1 MSSTLRLFWE
11 AAGGNV
17 PEHWEFRTIDELLEH
32 PKAISVGVMYPGS
45 DTDGGV
51 PLIKVSDVKN
61 GAIASH
67 PSFCISNKV
76 DEEYKRTRLNGSE
89 LLLTLVGNPGD
100 CVIVTDEMCG
110 WNVAR
115 ALAVIRLKDTQLRSW
130 IRYVLASKP
139 AQHLIEA
146 RLNTTVQ
153 KTLNLKDV
161 REIGIP
167 IPPREERDSITK
179 IIDSIEKKTL
189 LNTQINQ
196 TLESIAQAIFKS
208 WFVDFEPVRAKIAA
222 KQEGKDPERAAM
234 CVISGKSEEDLKQ
247 MAEDDFAE
255 LQATAALFP
264 DELEDSE
271 LGEVPNGWEVSTVGD
286 QIQTAGGATPSTKN
300 VEFWDN
306 GTHHWT
312 TPKDLSN
319 LTDKILLNTD
329 RKITNAGLKKISS
342 GLLPKDTVLMS
353 SRAPVGYLALAKIEV
368 AINQG
373 YIAILPNTKYS
384 AEYLIQWCVANM
396 AEIKGRASGTTFQE
410 ISKKN
415 FREINFLCPDKQTVD
430 DYTKKV
436 KLLYDE
442 IALKAKESQNLIDL
456 RDTLLPKLLSG
467 EIDVS
472 DLVSETEYEYSAE

>member
-1 MSSTLRLFWE
+1 MSFTLRLFWE

-17 PEHWEFRTIDELLEH
+17 PEHWEFKTIDELLEH

-61 GAIASH
+61 GAIASR

-167 IPPREERDSITK
+167 IPPKEERDSITK
-179 IIDSIEKKTL
+179 TIDSIEKKTL
-189 LNTQINQ
+189 INTKINQ

-208 WFVDFEPVRAKIAA
+208 WFIDFDPVRAKIAA
-222 KQEGKDPERAAM
+222 KQNGEDPELAAM
-234 CVISGKSEEDLKQ
+234 CAISGKSEEELQQMPEEDLT
-247 MAEDDFAE
+247 E

-264 DELEDSE
+264 DELVESE
-271 LGEVPNGWEVSTVGD
+271 LGEVPKGWSITKVDDILNRIKIKKRFKKNDVNSFGRTFVLEQGSNVILGFHNEEGSIPASKEEPAFIFGDHTCITKLMLSNFDVSE
-286 QIQTAGGATPSTKN
+286 N
-300 VEFWDN
+300 VIAVTGKKRN
-306 GTHHWT
+306 SYWT
-312 TPKDLSN
+312 YYAIKDLQKFQEYRRHWMELTSKQVVIADIN
-319 LTDKILLNTD
+319 LTDYF
-329 RKITNAGLKKISS
+329 A
-342 GLLPKDTVLMS
+342 
-353 SRAPVGYLALAKIEV
+353 
-368 AINQG
+368 
-373 YIAILPNTKYS
+373 
-384 AEYLIQWCVANM
+384 
-396 AEIKGRASGTTFQE
+396 
-410 ISKKN
+410 
-415 FREINFLCPDKQTVD
+415 
-430 DYTKKV
+430 KKV
-436 KLLYDE
+436 KILHEDIEYSLRE
-442 IALKAKESQNLIDL
+442 NLVLMNL
-456 RDTLLPKLLSG
+456 RNTLLPKLLSG
-467 EIDVS
+467 EISVS
-472 DLVSETEYEYSAE
+472 SFQEDTND

>member
-1 MSSTLRLFWE
+1 MFWE

-17 PEHWEFRTIDELLEH
+17 PEHWEFKTIDELLEH

-61 GAIASH
+61 GAIASR

-208 WFVDFEPVRAKIAA
+208 WFIDFDPVRAKMAA
-222 KQEGKDPERAAM
+222 KQEGQDPELAAM
-234 CVISGKSEEDLKQ
+234 CTISGKSEEELQQ
-247 MAEDDFAE
+247 MADDDFAE

-264 DELEDSE
+264 DELVESE
-271 LGEVPNGWEVSTVGD
+271 LGEVPNGWEVSTVGE
-286 QIQTAGGATPSTKN
+286 QVQTVGGGTPSTKN
-300 VEFWDN
+300 VDFWDD
-306 GTHHWT
+306 GIHYWT

-319 LTDKILLNTD
+319 LTDKILLNTE
-329 RKITNAGLKKISS
+329 RKITDAGLKKISS

-353 SRAPVGYLALAKIEV
+353 SRAPVGYLALSKIEV

-373 YIAILPNTKYS
+373 YIAILPNMKYS
-384 AEYLIQWCVANM
+384 AEYLIQWCEANM

-415 FREINFLCPDKQTVD
+415 FREISFVCPDDKVVVS
-430 DYTKKV
+430 YTKTV
-436 KLLYDE
+436 KTLYDE
-442 IALKAKESQNLIDL
+442 ITSKAKENQSLINL
-456 RDTLLPKLLSG
+456 RDTLLPKLLLG
-467 EIDVS
+467 EVEIPDFIN
-472 DLVSETEYEYSAE
+472 EGE

>member
-17 PEHWEFRTIDELLEH
+17 PEHWEFKTIDELLEH

-45 DTDGGV
+45 DSDGGV
-51 PLIKVSDVKN
+51 PLIKVSDVKS
-61 GAIASH
+61 GAIASR

-167 IPPREERDSITK
+167 IPPKEERDSITK
-179 IIDSIEKKTL
+179 TIDSIEKKTL
-189 LNTQINQ
+189 INTKINQ

-208 WFVDFEPVRAKIAA
+208 WFIDFDPVRAKIAA
-222 KQEGKDPERAAM
+222 KQNGEDPELAAM
-234 CVISGKSEEDLKQ
+234 CAISGKSEEELQQMPEEDLT
-247 MAEDDFAE
+247 E

-264 DELEDSE
+264 DELVESE
-271 LGEVPNGWEVSTVGD
+271 LGEVPKGWSITKVDDILNRIKIKKRFKKNDVNSFGRTFVLEQGSNVILGFHNEEGSIPASKEEPAFIFGD
-286 QIQTAGGATPSTKN
+286 HTCITKLMLSNFDVYEN
-300 VEFWDN
+300 VIAVTGKKRN
-306 GTHHWT
+306 SYWT
-312 TPKDLSN
+312 YYAIKDLQKFQEYRRHWMELTSKQVVIADIN
-319 LTDKILLNTD
+319 LTDYF
-329 RKITNAGLKKISS
+329 A
-342 GLLPKDTVLMS
+342 
-353 SRAPVGYLALAKIEV
+353 
-368 AINQG
+368 
-373 YIAILPNTKYS
+373 
-384 AEYLIQWCVANM
+384 
-396 AEIKGRASGTTFQE
+396 
-410 ISKKN
+410 
-415 FREINFLCPDKQTVD
+415 
-430 DYTKKV
+430 KKV
-436 KLLYDE
+436 KILHEDIEYSLRE
-442 IALKAKESQNLIDL
+442 NLVLMNL
-456 RDTLLPKLLSG
+456 RNTLLPKLLSG
-467 EIDVS
+467 EISVS
-472 DLVSETEYEYSAE
+472 SFQEDTND

>member
-17 PEHWEFRTIDELLEH
+17 PEHWEFKTIDELLEH

-45 DTDGGV
+45 DSDGGV
-51 PLIKVSDVKN
+51 PLIKVSDVKS
-61 GAIASH
+61 GAIASR

-167 IPPREERDSITK
+167 IPPKEERDSITK
-179 IIDSIEKKTL
+179 TIDSIEKKTL
-189 LNTQINQ
+189 INTKINQ

-208 WFVDFEPVRAKIAA
+208 WFIDFDPVRAKIAA
-222 KQEGKDPERAAM
+222 KQNGEDPELAAM
-234 CVISGKSEEDLKQ
+234 CAISGKSEEELQQMPEEDLT
-247 MAEDDFAE
+247 E

-264 DELEDSE
+264 DELVESE
-271 LGEVPNGWEVSTVGD
+271 LGEVPKGWSITKVDDILNRIKIKKRFKKNDVNSFGRTFVLEQGSNVILGFHNEEGSIPASKEEPAFIFGDHTCITKLMLSNFDVSE
-286 QIQTAGGATPSTKN
+286 N
-300 VEFWDN
+300 VIAVTGKKRN
-306 GTHHWT
+306 SYWT
-312 TPKDLSN
+312 YYAIKDLQKFQEYRRHWMELTSKQVVVADIN
-319 LTDKILLNTD
+319 LTDYF
-329 RKITNAGLKKISS
+329 A
-342 GLLPKDTVLMS
+342 
-353 SRAPVGYLALAKIEV
+353 
-368 AINQG
+368 
-373 YIAILPNTKYS
+373 
-384 AEYLIQWCVANM
+384 
-396 AEIKGRASGTTFQE
+396 
-410 ISKKN
+410 
-415 FREINFLCPDKQTVD
+415 
-430 DYTKKV
+430 KKV
-436 KLLYDE
+436 KILHEE
-442 IALKAKESQNLIDL
+442 IEYSVRENLVLMNL
-456 RDTLLPKLLSG
+456 RNTLLPKLLSG
-467 EIDVS
+467 EMEVS
-472 DLVSETEYEYSAE
+472 ILEGLS